1 VNGGERV
8 LCVRRS
14 ELFPDG
20 PFRGIRPEAL
30 PALRELVGS
39 SPLYLPR
46 DEVEEDPSYQQ
57 VIPYAVFRH
66 GPRYLLTRRLAAGG
80 ERRLADRCS
89 LGIGGHINPVDGA
102 EGDPLEGGLR
112 REWEEEVEYR
122 GGFAA
127 APLGVLKDESE
138 PVGRVHVGLVY
149 LIEADSAEISIR
161 ERHKLAGELL
171 DAGQLAGRYPQMET
185 WSQIVYDHI
194 VERRI

>member
-1 VNGGERV
+1 VGERV
-8 LCVRRS
+8 LCVRRT

-20 PFRGIRPEAL
+20 PFRGIRPEVL
-30 PALRELVGS
+30 PALRDLVRL

-46 DEVEEDPSYQQ
+46 DEVEDDPGYQQ

-66 GPRYLLTRRLAAGG
+66 GRRYLLTRRLAAGG

-89 LGIGGHINPVDGA
+89 LGIGGHINPVDGD

-122 GGFAA
+122 GGFSATC
-127 APLGVLKDESE
+127 LGVLKDESE

-149 LIEADSAEISIR
+149 LIEADSPDIAIR

-171 DAGQLAGRYPQMET
+171 DIDRLPERYPQMET

-194 VERRI
+194 VERRL

>member
-1 VNGGERV
+1 MTPGEHV

-14 ELFPDG
+14 ELFPEG

-30 PALRELVGS
+30 PALRRLVAN

-57 VIPYAVFRH
+57 VIAYAVFRH
-66 GPRYLLTRRLAAGG
+66 GPRYLLTRRLAGGG

-89 LGIGGHINPVDGA
+89 LGIGGHINPVDSS

-122 GGFAA
+122 DAFTATA
-127 APLGVLKDESE
+127 LGVLKDESE

-149 LIEADSAEISIR
+149 LIEGDSPEISIR
-161 ERHKLAGELL
+161 ERHKLAGDLV
-171 DAGQLAGRYPQMET
+171 DVGRLPDSYRQMET
-185 WSQIVYDHI
+185 WSQIVLDHI
-194 VERRI
+194 LERGI